1 MNCWRVLLKLLFSI
15 KCLTT
20 VVSRAICSLHSHHL
34 WVRHAVHY
42 IILLH
47 MWVRHT
53 VRNVG
58 PSHLGFPFA
67 VGLPPSSLC
76 NRSFQSYQKPR
87 RHYAS
92 YQLSELTTYLFRTTK
107 ILSTVGVDIP
117 VDYSFQS
124 YQNLVN
130 SRS

>member
-1 MNCWRVLLKLLFSI
+1 MNCWRVLIKLLFSI

-20 VVSRAICSLHSHHL
+20 VVYRAIRNLNFHHL
-34 WVRHAVHY
+34 WVRHAVNY
-42 IILLH
+42 IIFFH

-53 VRNVG
+53 VKNVG
-58 PSHLGFPFA
+58 LPHLGFHFA

-92 YQLSELTTYLFRTTK
+92 YQLSELTTYLFRATK
-107 ILSTVGVDIP
+107 ILSTVDVKISVD
-117 VDYSFQS
+117 
-124 YQNLVN
+124 
-130 SRS
+130 RSLPKSQQL